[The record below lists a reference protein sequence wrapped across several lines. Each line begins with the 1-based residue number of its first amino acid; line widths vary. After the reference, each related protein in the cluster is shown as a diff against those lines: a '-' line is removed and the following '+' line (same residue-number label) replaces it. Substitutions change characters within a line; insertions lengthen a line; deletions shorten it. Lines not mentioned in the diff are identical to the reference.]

1 MTKKEITKIL
11 IEEHGYKA
19 SDLKGLKL
27 DELENILKSCLDN
40 LTVNK
45 NQNVSNNDNFE
56 NTDSKVESIRY
67 QLNIFETKIEHLKGY
82 RKVIFE
88 NMGVG
93 DIYVSTSK
101 EGIFK
106 KENLIAPNEIKT
118 FSNVELVYVSSAS
131 RPTLK
136 ITYHR

>member
-1 MTKKEITKIL
+1 
-11 IEEHGYKA
+11 
-19 SDLKGLKL
+19 
-27 DELENILKSCLDN
+27 
-40 LTVNK
+40 
-45 NQNVSNNDNFE
+45 
-56 NTDSKVESIRY
+56 
-67 QLNIFETKIEHLKGY
+67 
-82 RKVIFE
+82 
-88 NMGVG
+88 VG